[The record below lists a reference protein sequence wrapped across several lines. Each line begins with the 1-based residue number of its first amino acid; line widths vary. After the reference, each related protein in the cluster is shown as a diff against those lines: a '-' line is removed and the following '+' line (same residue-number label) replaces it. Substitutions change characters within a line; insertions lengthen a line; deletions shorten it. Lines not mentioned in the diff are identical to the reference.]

1 MNPKFQLLLLYARD
15 FLVFSTLIS
24 LLTYYL
30 YYRIGNGALT
40 TLIWFKLLMSIIGI
54 VVHQERKSK
63 VLFFF
68 MNNGLGKKTLMLSAA
83 GGDFILWM
91 IGITLLIKLW
101 S

>member
-1 MNPKFQLLLLYARD
+1 MNLKFQLLLLYARD

-40 TLIWFKLLMSIIGI
+40 TLIWFKLITSIIGI
-54 VVHQERKSK
+54 VVHQGRKSK
-63 VLFFF
+63 ELFFYL
-68 MNNGLGKKTLMLSAA
+68 NNGLGKKALMLAAA

-91 IGITLLIKLW
+91 IGIILLINYR